1 MASRHFSLRR
11 GLAVALLPS
20 CGRSLCCG
28 CTSLSTRLGPDLK
41 AHGLRVAGA
50 CL

>member
-1 MASRHFSLRR
+1 MGRLFLHLPLLQHGCTR
-11 GLAVALLPS
+11 GTEGHP
-20 CGRSLCCG
+20 CCG
-28 CTSLSTRLGPDLK
+28 CTSLSTRLGPDFK